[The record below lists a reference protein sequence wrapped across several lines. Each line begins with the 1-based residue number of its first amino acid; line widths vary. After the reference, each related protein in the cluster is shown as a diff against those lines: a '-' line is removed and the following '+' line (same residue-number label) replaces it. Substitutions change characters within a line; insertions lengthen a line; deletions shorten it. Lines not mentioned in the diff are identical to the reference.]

1 VSGPGNL
8 GPDAA
13 VAAALVEALKAA
25 PAVAALV
32 AARVHADAPRHPV
45 YPCISLSRQESRP
58 FGPDDAQA
66 SGGLE
71 HLLTV
76 TCASKFGGPEE
87 ARAVTA
93 AVRAALHNAPLAVAG
108 RRLVTLRVTY
118 ADVFRAADRELS
130 LGVLRVRAVTETL

>member
-1 VSGPGNL
+1 MSA

-13 VAAALVEALKAA
+13 LAAALVEALKAA
-25 PAVAALV
+25 PAVTALV
-32 AARVHADAPRHPV
+32 TARVHADAPRRPTF
-45 YPCISLSRQESRP
+45 PCISLGRQESRP
-58 FGPDDAQA
+58 FGPDADA
-66 SGGLE
+66 LE
-71 HLLTV
+71 HVLTV

-93 AVRAALHNAPLAVAG
+93 AVRVALHNAPLTVAG

-130 LGVLRVRAVTETL
+130 LGVLRVRAVTEAL

>member
-1 VSGPGNL
+1 MSAGV
-8 GPDAA
+8 DAA
-13 VAAALVEALKAA
+13 IAAALVEALKAA
-25 PAVAALV
+25 PAVSVLV
-32 AARVHADAPRHPV
+32 AARVHADAPRRPV
-45 YPCISLSRQESRP
+45 YPCVSLGRQESRP
-58 FGPDDAQA
+58 FGPDAD
-66 SGGLE
+66 GLE

-93 AVRAALHNAPLAVAG
+93 AVRAALHNALLPSGALGVAG

>member
-1 VSGPGNL
+1 MSGPL
-8 GPDAA
+8 DTGPDA
-13 VAAALVEALKAA
+13 VLAAALVEALKAA
-25 PAVAALV
+25 SAVAALV

-45 YPCISLSRQESRP
+45 YPCVSLSRQESRP
-58 FGPDDAQA
+58 FGPDGDLGADA
-66 SGGLE
+66 LE

-108 RRLVTLRVTY
+108 RRLITLRVTY

-130 LGVLRVRAVTETL
+130 LGVLRVRAVTESV

>member
-1 VSGPGNL
+1 VSA

-13 VAAALVEALKAA
+13 IAAALVEALKAA
-25 PAVAALV
+25 PAVTALV
-32 AARVHADAPRHPV
+32 AARVHADAPRRPV
-45 YPCISLSRQESRP
+45 YPCVSLGRQESRP
-58 FGPDDAQA
+58 FGPDTD
-66 SGGLE
+66 GLE

-93 AVRAALHNAPLAVAG
+93 AVRAALHNAPLSVAG

>member
-1 VSGPGNL
+1 MSGA
-8 GPDAA
+8 DAA
-13 VAAALVEALKAA
+13 IATALVEALKAA
-25 PAVAALV
+25 PAVSTLV
-32 AARVHADAPRHPV
+32 AARVHADAPRRAI
-45 YPCISLSRQESRP
+45 YPCVSLSRQESRP
-58 FGPDDAQA
+58 FGADGDLGAD
-66 SGGLE
+66 GLE

-93 AVRAALHNAPLAVAG
+93 AVRAALHNAPLSVAG

-130 LGVLRVRAVTETL
+130 LGVLRVRAVTEML

>member
-1 VSGPGNL
+1 VSAGS
-8 GPDAA
+8 DAA
-13 VAAALVEALKAA
+13 IAAALVEALKAA
-25 PAVAALV
+25 PAVTVLV
-32 AARVHADAPRHPV
+32 AQRVHADAPRRPI
-45 YPCISLSRQESRP
+45 YPCVSLGRQESRP
-58 FGPDDAQA
+58 FGPDADA
-66 SGGLE
+66 LE

-93 AVRAALHNAPLAVAG
+93 AVRAALHNAPLSVAG

-130 LGVLRVRAVTETL
+130 LGVLRVRAVTETV

>member
-1 VSGPGNL
+1 VSAPN

-13 VAAALVEALKAA
+13 IAAALVEALRAA
-25 PAVAALV
+25 PGVTTLV
-32 AARVHADAPRHPV
+32 GPRVHVDAPRRPT
-45 YPCISLSRQESRP
+45 YPCVSLSRQESRP
-58 FGPDDAQA
+58 FGPDADA
-66 SGGLE
+66 LE
-71 HLLTV
+71 HLVTV

-93 AVRAALHNAPLAVAG
+93 AVRVVLHNAPLSVAG

-130 LGVLRVRAVTETL
+130 LGVLRVRAVTEAV

>member
-1 VSGPGNL
+1 MSGPLNNGS
-8 GPDAA
+8 DAA
-13 VAAALVEALKAA
+13 IAAALVEALKAA
-25 PAVAALV
+25 PAVSALV
-32 AARVHADAPRHPV
+32 EGRVHADAPRRPV
-45 YPCISLSRQESRP
+45 YPCVSLSRQESRP
-58 FGPDDAQA
+58 FGPDAD
-66 SGGLE
+66 GLE

-93 AVRAALHNAPLAVAG
+93 AVRAALHNASPAVAG

-130 LGVLRVRAVTETL
+130 LGVLRVRAVTESV

>member
-1 VSGPGNL
+1 MSAPNGPEE
-8 GPDAA
+8 A
-13 VAAALVEALKAA
+13 VAAALVAALKAA
-25 PAVAALV
+25 PAVSALV

-45 YPCISLSRQESRP
+45 YPCVSLGRQESRP
-58 FGPDDAQA
+58 FGADGDLGAN
-66 SGGLE
+66 GLE

-93 AVRAALHNAPLAVAG
+93 AVRAALHNAPLLVAD

>member
-1 VSGPGNL
+1 L
-8 GPDAA
+8 GPEAA
-13 VAAALVEALKAA
+13 LTAALVATLQGA

-32 AARVHADAPRHPV
+32 AQRVHADPPRNST
-45 YPCISLSRQESRP
+45 YPCVTVGRQESRP

-71 HLLTV
+71 HLVTV
-76 TCASKFGGPEE
+76 TCASRFGGPEE
-87 ARAVTA
+87 ARALTSA
-93 AVRAALHNAPLAVAG
+93 IRAALHNAAPAVEG

-130 LGVLRVRAVTETL
+130 LGVLRVRAVTESV

>member
-1 VSGPGNL
+1 MSGPLNA
-8 GPDAA
+8 DAA
-13 VAAALVEALKAA
+13 IAAALVQALKAA
-25 PAVAALV
+25 SAVSALV

-45 YPCISLSRQESRP
+45 YPCVSLGRQESRP
-58 FGPDDAQA
+58 FGPDAD
-66 SGGLE
+66 GLE

-76 TCASKFGGPEE
+76 TCASKYGGPEE
-87 ARAVTA
+87 ARAVTS

-130 LGVLRVRAVTETL
+130 LGVLRVRAVTESA

>member
-1 VSGPGNL
+1 MSGPGNL
-8 GPDAA
+8 GPEAA
-13 VAAALVEALKAA
+13 LTAALVEALKGA
-25 PAVAALV
+25 PAVAVLV
-32 AARVHADAPRHPV
+32 AQRVHVDPPRKPT
-45 YPCISLSRQESRP
+45 YPCVIVSRQESRP

-71 HLLTV
+71 HLVTL

-87 ARAVTA
+87 ARAITA
-93 AVRAALHNAPLAVAG
+93 AVRAALHNAAPPVEG

-130 LGVLRVRAVTETL
+130 LGVLRVRAVTEAI